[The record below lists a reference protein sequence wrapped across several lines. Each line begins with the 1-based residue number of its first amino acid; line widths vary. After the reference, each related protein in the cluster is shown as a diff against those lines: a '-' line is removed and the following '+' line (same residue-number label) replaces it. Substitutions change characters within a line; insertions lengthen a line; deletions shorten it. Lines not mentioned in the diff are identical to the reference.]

1 VQCRDAWLK
10 RINTTTS
17 HCAIRARITMRN
29 KLKREPS
36 ITEVRECL
44 QGNSIAVIHKDI
56 SAAFRAGEEVRLSL

>member
-1 VQCRDAWLK
+1 LK

-17 HCAIRARITMRN
+17 LCAIRARIAIRN
-29 KLKREPS
+29 ELKREPT

-44 QGNSIAVIHKDI
+44 QGDSIAVTHKDI